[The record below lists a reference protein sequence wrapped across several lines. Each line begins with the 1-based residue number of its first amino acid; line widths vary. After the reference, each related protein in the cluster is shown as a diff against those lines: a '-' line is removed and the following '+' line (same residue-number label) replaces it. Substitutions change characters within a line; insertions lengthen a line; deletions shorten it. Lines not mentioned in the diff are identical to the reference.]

1 MRKLYIPE
9 FLVGF
14 VAGAVVAMAVLVAL
28 AWKYGKKEGG
38 EGE

>member
-1 MRKLYIPE
+1 MYIPE

-14 VAGAVVAMAVLVAL
+14 VAGAVAATVVLVAV

-38 EGE
+38 EGD